1 MIMKNS
7 KNSKASL
14 ESPEITSSYNLFL
27 YGMPQSIQTNT
38 DQHRNYGTSSAYLS
52 AFPVI
57 CIWRNWLDTTLSNVF
72 G

>member
-38 DQHRNYGTSSAYLS
+38 ERLGYVFRSSTVGMSLRLR
-52 AFPVI
+52 V
-57 CIWRNWLDTTLSNVF
+57 TGVEV
-72 G
+72 